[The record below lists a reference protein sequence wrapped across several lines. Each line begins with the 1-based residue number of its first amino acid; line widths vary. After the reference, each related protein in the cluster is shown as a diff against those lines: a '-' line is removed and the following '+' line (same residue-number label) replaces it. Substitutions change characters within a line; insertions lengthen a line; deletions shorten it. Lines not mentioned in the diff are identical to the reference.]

1 MLQQKSKRITGE
13 LTQTAETPHA
23 IPCCL
28 IKKCYRAKD
37 RGSKRCL
44 IKDVTEAG

>member
-23 IPCCL
+23 IPL
-28 IKKCYRAKD
+28 FY
-37 RGSKRCL
+37 L
-44 IKDVTEAG
+44 T